1 MWQPGCCP
9 PLKRRLKAAGSR
21 GPMGFVTMS
30 VVTRSPIVTGC
41 GTHTLFPFAPN
52 RLLEGMFCDFFT
64 RRIAQTAVP

>member
-9 PLKRRLKAAGSR
+9 PLKAAVEGRRVR
-21 GPMGFVTMS
+21 GTLGFVTMS

-64 RRIAQTAVP
+64 RRIVQTAVP

>member
-1 MWQPGCCP
+1 
-9 PLKRRLKAAGSR
+9 
-21 GPMGFVTMS
+21 MS

-64 RRIAQTAVP
+64 RRIVQTAVP